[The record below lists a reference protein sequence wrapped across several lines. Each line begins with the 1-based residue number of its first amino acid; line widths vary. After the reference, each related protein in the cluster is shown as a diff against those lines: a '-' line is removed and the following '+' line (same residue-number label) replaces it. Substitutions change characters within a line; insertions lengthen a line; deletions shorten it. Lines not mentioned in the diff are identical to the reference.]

1 MTIDIFER
9 FGIFDP
15 GKHGVSGIATSGR
28 TPSSTTLR
36 SGVLRERR
44 PSASSIRLKEVT
56 GKQRSIK
63 STTLLRENPEL
74 RIRPDL
80 CVDKAKPYSSQP

>member
-1 MTIDIFER
+1 MTIS
-9 FGIFDP
+9 IFDP

-28 TPSSTTLR
+28 TP
-36 SGVLRERR
+36 
-44 PSASSIRLKEVT
+44 SSIRLKEVT